1 MVFNSEN
8 CRVAFEPGDMIRC
21 KNTEDAVKL
30 SNIFESRDIN
40 YVEVHDNGHG
50 QRGIWLVVVVE
61 DEEAAEQ

>member
-1 MVFNSEN
+1 MVFNSKN

-30 SNIFESRDIN
+30 SNIFESRNIS
-40 YVEVHDNGHG
+40 YVEIHNNGRG
-50 QRGIWLVVVVE
+50 QRGIWLVVVIE